1 MFLCVSLENSN
12 SLKKREVTRT
22 LSLEPRLIEVKPIL
36 QALSSKELGKPLYLS
51 EYVCKMGVTQ
61 LSREVHIF
69 LHPSIHLFIHLPSK
83 IKCLQWLVSEVSTA
97 WSNEGRSVRTSS
109 SVEHTINY
117 WPFSLSKVS
126 FLSSFPS
133 NAPSHILLPLDLCAS
148 HGILSNK
155 KLSFGISHFML
166 SSSFFF
172 LLQTP
177 CFFEKPLCHRSR
189 VPW

>member
-1 MFLCVSLENSN
+1 
-12 SLKKREVTRT
+12 
-22 LSLEPRLIEVKPIL
+22 
-36 QALSSKELGKPLYLS
+36 
-51 EYVCKMGVTQ
+51 MGVTQ

-69 LHPSIHLFIHLPSK
+69 LHPSIHLFIHLLSK
-83 IKCLQWLVSEVSTA
+83 IKCLQWLVSEVRTV
-97 WSNEGRSVRTSS
+97 WSNEGRSVRPSS

-117 WPFSLSKVS
+117 WLFSLSKVS

-133 NAPSHILLPLDLCAS
+133 NAPSHILLTLDLCAS

-155 KLSFGISHFML
+155 KLSFGISYFML

-189 VPW
+189 VPWWGHQSQHPPPHHRARKVTQAVPSGHSVFPGQDVGPGRTSDPNRASNSLL